1 AWGVTDLV
9 ELASRDRDPLP
20 AVSALA
26 GIDPAKTADDQVL
39 VIATLLVTNSAKVQ
53 KDNQDTYARLVGAAQ
68 KFIAD
73 PRVPAPK
80 ATSLR
85 SKLME
90 PGVISVYQRSDDI
103 VIGVPDK
110 TFFAVFAPEQTPA
123 GPFGPFKSTEKTVD
137 RTPLPVA
144 DPT

>member
-80 ATSLR
+80 AMALR
-85 SKLME
+85 SKLLE
-90 PGVISVYQRSDDI
+90 PGVITQYT
-103 VIGVPDK
+103 K
-110 TFFAVFAPEQTPA
+110 TDPIPVPA
-123 GPFGPFKSTEKTVD
+123 GGDATFTAVLPPEAAPGGPFTAFSVNGKEIPWK
-137 RTPLPVA
+137 PLI
-144 DPT
+144 